1 MTDMCKLI
9 NMCTL
14 RHDYALVSLTGWER
28 NLLVEEQY
36 SLKKEKLVTIILI
49 IVEHGYLFLK
59 WFLHVWILEFEHQHI
74 SRFWN
79 PNISFT
85 CFNPSCDV
93 IKFNNFFNLL
103 HIRNFWLWNPN
114 TKKNSFLHI
123 QILEYDEQPF
133 YMFQTLL

>member
-59 WFLHVWILEFEHQHI
+59 
-74 SRFWN
+74 
-79 PNISFT
+79 
-85 CFNPSCDV
+85 
-93 IKFNNFFNLL
+93 
-103 HIRNFWLWNPN
+103 
-114 TKKNSFLHI
+114 
-123 QILEYDEQPF
+123 
-133 YMFQTLL
+133 